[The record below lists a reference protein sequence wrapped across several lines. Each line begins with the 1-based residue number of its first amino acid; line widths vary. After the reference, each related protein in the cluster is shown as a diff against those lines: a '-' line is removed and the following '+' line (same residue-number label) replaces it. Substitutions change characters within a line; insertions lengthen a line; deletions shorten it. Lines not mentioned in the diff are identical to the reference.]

1 MLRAAYSVSIDV
13 TEYAARSKD
22 HQRIPTLSEFN
33 PMQID
38 LTGKT
43 ALITGAAGGIG
54 RACAQTLAE
63 AGAFIVAVD
72 LNEAGVQETIGL
84 IGRGLAVACDLRQP
98 DSVTALRDR
107 VMAETGGV
115 DILVNCAGL
124 ISYRKGINAVS
135 LDEWNLLLDVNLRGT
150 FLVCQAFIDNMK
162 ERRNGSIIM
171 FSSMAARVGGI
182 EVGIHYAASKAA
194 LIGFARTLAKEGGPY
209 GITVNAV
216 APGVILTDPVKKQVG
231 DHEDAYTKSIP
242 LQRLG
247 QPQDVANVVLFLAS
261 PLSSY
266 ITGCVLDI
274 NGGMYMG

>member
-1 MLRAAYSVSIDV
+1 
-13 TEYAARSKD
+13 
-22 HQRIPTLSEFN
+22 
-33 PMQID
+33 MQID

-43 ALITGAAGGIG
+43 ALITGAASGIG
-54 RACAQTLAE
+54 QACAQTLSE
-63 AGAFIVAVD
+63 AGAFVVVVD
-72 LNEAGVQETIGL
+72 VNATGAQETVDML
-84 IGRGLAVACDLRQP
+84 GRGLALACDLRQP